1 MNFIIISAASKFSH
15 LSTSNRGRRLFPDPL
30 TPTRRG
36 ALADCAVRIYSFCGC
51 FAVSYKYL
59 NSITFYWLCSKQ
71 ISTIPYVYIGRRNF
85 YLGKTLWEIVG
96 NLKNFGVGRIL
107 VRSKFERY
115 PEVSFVRIL
124 RAEPL
129 MDEVNMIKSLNYLVL
144 K

>member
-1 MNFIIISAASKFSH
+1 M
-15 LSTSNRGRRLFPDPL
+15 
-30 TPTRRG
+30 
-36 ALADCAVRIYSFCGC
+36 
-51 FAVSYKYL
+51 
-59 NSITFYWLCSKQ
+59 
-71 ISTIPYVYIGRRNF
+71 PYVYIGRRNF

-115 PEVSFVRIL
+115 PEVSYARIL

-129 MDEVNMIKSLNYLVL
+129 MDKVIVITLTALANY

>member
-1 MNFIIISAASKFSH
+1 M
-15 LSTSNRGRRLFPDPL
+15 
-30 TPTRRG
+30 
-36 ALADCAVRIYSFCGC
+36 
-51 FAVSYKYL
+51 
-59 NSITFYWLCSKQ
+59 
-71 ISTIPYVYIGRRNF
+71 PYVYIGRRNF